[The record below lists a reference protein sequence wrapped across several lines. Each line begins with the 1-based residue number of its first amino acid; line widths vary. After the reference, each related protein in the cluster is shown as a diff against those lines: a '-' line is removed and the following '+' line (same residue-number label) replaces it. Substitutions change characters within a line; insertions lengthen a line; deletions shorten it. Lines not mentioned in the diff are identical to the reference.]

1 MAFGLELID
10 WQVPWL
16 QPFAQL
22 GEVLCKRVIDGYA
35 TPLGPLNTE
44 LTADAPLQAITVV
57 SVLNQALIAYPH
69 LPIQFVP
76 QASLPQGQAYE
87 AFIYQTKQVP
97 TRDGLHDFFN
107 ALVWFHMPQTKLLL
121 NQFQATEI
129 ANLGIGA
136 KRGALRD
143 ALTLFDENV
152 LLLYAPDELWDALQ
166 NKQWQRAMIE
176 LRDLWQQSNYVLFG
190 HALQEKLVAPRKGMC
205 AHVLRVP
212 QAFQNLN
219 QLDDILCQY
228 LTQPLLAS
236 KPYCHLPVLG
246 IPGWCVDN
254 ENASYYQ
261 DDLVFRAKRQY
272 CLA

>member
-1 MAFGLELID
+1 MAFGLELIN

-16 QPFAQL
+16 QPFVPL
-22 GEVLCKRVIDGYA
+22 GEVLCKRVIDGQVL
-35 TPLGPLNTE
+35 PSKPFKID
-44 LTADAPLQAITVV
+44 LTDAAFSSTAHSAVTVA
-57 SVLNQALIAYPH
+57 SVLNQALSSHPQV
-69 LPIQFVP
+69 PIKFVP
-76 QASLPQGQAYE
+76 QASLPIGQAYE

-121 NQFQATEI
+121 NQLQATEI

-212 QAFQNLN
+212 QKFENLS
-219 QLDDILCQY
+219 QLDDILSQY
-228 LTQPLLAS
+228 LNPQLLVS

-246 IPGWCVDN
+246 IPGWCAEN
-254 ENASYYQ
+254 ENTSYYQ
-261 DDLVFRAKRQY
+261 DDLVFRAKRK
-272 CLA
+272 

>member
-1 MAFGLELID
+1 MAFGLELIN

-16 QPFAQL
+16 QPFVPL
-22 GEVLCKRVIDGYA
+22 GEALCKRVIDGHLA
-35 TPLGPLNTE
+35 RLGSLNSE
-44 LTADAPLQAITVV
+44 LIVDASLQASTVA
-57 SVLNQALIAYPH
+57 SVLNQALSAYPQ
-69 LPIQFVP
+69 LPVQFVP
-76 QASLPQGQAYE
+76 QATLPIGQAYE
-87 AFIYQTKQVP
+87 AFIYQTQQVP

-121 NQFQATEI
+121 NQLQATEI

-212 QAFQNLN
+212 QKFENLS
-219 QLDDILCQY
+219 QLDDILSQY
-228 LTQPLLAS
+228 LNPQLLAS

-246 IPGWCVDN
+246 IPGWCAEN
-254 ENASYYQ
+254 ENTSYYQ
-261 DDLVFRAKRQY
+261 DDLVFRAKRK
-272 CLA
+272 